1 MRSVTSRSW
10 GVLLTFSAFACA
22 DPAPGDEADGGG
34 GGNAPIGGE
43 GLGATPFGGTFPDQ
57 DVGVTGGQP
66 NTGGMSPSMPM
77 GGGVPVGGGAGGA
90 APGGLEPPP
99 DAMVPVER
107 PPVLVAAI
115 VLAEQPQVPLA
126 SAAATVTAPGE
137 LPNQPGCT
145 VVDVDPNAQAAPTPG
160 YDAGVLR
167 VSGAAS
173 ALEFVPSPDGALG
186 TRYQASPAPGDDV
199 FADGAMLTASGAGGP
214 QFPAFEV
221 SVAAPNRVVVQEPRA
236 AFGETNS
243 VGDDLVVRWTP
254 GQSESLLVTLLPAQ
268 LVPEV
273 QPQRGKW
280 VFCAASDAS
289 GTVTI
294 PADQVAAVGDE
305 PDFPFGQGALVI
317 VTRTRV
323 GTTQVGPDTAAI
335 TASTSEGVPVTLVQ

>member
-1 MRSVTSRSW
+1 
-10 GVLLTFSAFACA
+10 
-22 DPAPGDEADGGG
+22 
-34 GGNAPIGGE
+34 
-43 GLGATPFGGTFPDQ
+43 
-57 DVGVTGGQP
+57 
-66 NTGGMSPSMPM
+66 
-77 GGGVPVGGGAGGA
+77 
-90 APGGLEPPP
+90 
-99 DAMVPVER
+99 MVPTER
-107 PPVLVAAI
+107 PPVLVAAV
-115 VLAEQPQVPLA
+115 VLTEQPQVPLA
-126 SAAATVTAPGE
+126 TAAATVTPPGE

-145 VVDVDPNAQAAPTPG
+145 VVDVDPNAQAAPTPS

-186 TRYQASPAPGDDV
+186 TRYQASPPPGDDV

-221 SVAAPNRVVVQEPRA
+221 SVVAPNRVVVQAPRA
-236 AFGETNS
+236 QFGETNS
-243 VGDDLVVRWTP
+243 VGEDLVVRWTP
-254 GQSESLLVTLLPAQ
+254 GQAESLLVTLLPAQ

-294 PADQVAAVGDE
+294 PADQVAAVGDD

-323 GTTQVGPDTAAI
+323 GTTQVGPDSAAI